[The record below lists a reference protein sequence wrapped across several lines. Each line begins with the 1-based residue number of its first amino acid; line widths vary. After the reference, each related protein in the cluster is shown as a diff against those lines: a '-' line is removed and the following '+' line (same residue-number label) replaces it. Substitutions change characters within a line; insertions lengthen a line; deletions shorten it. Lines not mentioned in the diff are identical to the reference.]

1 MQVYIGPYPEGNE
14 PRQESIEIHNYDS
27 WNAFE
32 TIAKVVYPILV
43 QLKATKHGYAL
54 VSAQDAPGIELEP
67 DEVESGYSE
76 ARWDYVLDEIIWT
89 MKELAE
95 NEPSAPSYGMM
106 DSNFSKYQQ
115 EYAAY
120 NARLQ
125 KGCELFGK
133 YFRNLWD

>member
-1 MQVYIGPYPEGNE
+1 MQIYIGPYPEGNE

-54 VSAQDAPGIELEP
+54 VGAEDAPGIDMGP
-67 DEVESGYSE
+67 SDVSGYSE

-89 MKELAE
+89 MKEIAE
-95 NEPSAPSYGMM
+95 NEPAAPSYDTMN
-106 DSNFSKYQQ
+106 SNPNWFEDLK
-115 EYAAY
+115 AY
-120 NARLQ
+120 NARIQ